1 MEEKLSTLVNELLVL
16 GDTITHAQIQDKG
29 FDEVYGWNHI
39 HLQKKHIADLV
50 SGLIEKIDSY
60 GSNPI
65 SEELNSSLDAYTQNI
80 RRLNI
85 VAKNNFTNI
94 QPANVAQ
101 LNTALLLTILVTINK
116 IEHELFSW
124 DNLNDKELL
133 PKKILTKI
141 RSTNEQV
148 NQITGFC
155 ENLGNKISIINDA
168 HDAAESLPTD
178 LANLREAR
186 SELTKALNDSRLE
199 LNSAKKDIDKIKN
212 EIFEIKNSSSQAN
225 KEALTLKDKIK
236 DYETEAKE
244 LISQCDDALQITT
257 TQGLAAGFDQK
268 AKELRESIRIWI
280 AGLLIALISGA
291 IIGAD
296 RVDAFTGALSGQLTP
311 GQAMLH
317 TIISIFSIGGPLW
330 LAWISTQQINQRF
343 KLSEDYS
350 YKATIAK
357 SFTGFSRLAERFDPA
372 TEQRLFNST
381 LDRFD
386 EMPLRLIEHKDY
398 NSPWHEFIDSEAF
411 KKALDMVPTLARE
424 AGRFANKAKLKDKPK
439 ESPKEITGE
448 ESDQGASKPTEQVN

>member
-1 MEEKLSTLVNELLVL
+1 MEEKLSALASELSALKE
-16 GDTITHAQIQDKG
+16 TITNAQIQDKG
-29 FDEVYGWNHI
+29 FDEAYGWNQLYLH
-39 HLQKKHIADLV
+39 KEDIADLV
-50 SGLIEKIDSY
+50 DSLIRKIQSY
-60 GSNPI
+60 GNHPIPDALHSALDTYTSNI
-65 SEELNSSLDAYTQNI
+65 T
-80 RRLNI
+80 RLNAN
-85 VAKNNFTNI
+85 AKAHLTNI
-94 QPANVAQ
+94 QQGNIIQ
-101 LNTALLLTILVTINK
+101 LNQTLVLTILATINN

-124 DNLNDKELL
+124 ENISTKDLL
-133 PKKILTKI
+133 PRKILTRI
-141 RSTNEQV
+141 RSANELV
-148 NQITGFC
+148 DQITKSCDDLEQKVFT
-155 ENLGNKISIINDA
+155 INDA
-168 HDAAESLPTD
+168 HEVAESLPLD
-178 LANLREAR
+178 LALLKEAK
-186 SELTKALNDSRLE
+186 SSLTKYLDDSKRELE
-199 LNSAKKDIDKIKN
+199 STKKDIDIIKN
-212 EIFEIKNSSSQAN
+212 EILELKTSSFQFN
-225 KEALTLKDKIK
+225 KEALSLKERTQG
-236 DYETEAKE
+236 YALHAKE
-244 LISQCDDALQITT
+244 LIAQCDDALQITT

-268 AKELRESIRIWI
+268 AKELRESIRTWI
-280 AGLLIALISGA
+280 AGLLIALISGV

-357 SFTGFSRLAERFDPA
+357 SFTGFSKLAERFDPA

-439 ESPKEITGE
+439 ESPKETSVE
-448 ESDQGASKPTEQVN
+448 ESAQGAQKPVEQES